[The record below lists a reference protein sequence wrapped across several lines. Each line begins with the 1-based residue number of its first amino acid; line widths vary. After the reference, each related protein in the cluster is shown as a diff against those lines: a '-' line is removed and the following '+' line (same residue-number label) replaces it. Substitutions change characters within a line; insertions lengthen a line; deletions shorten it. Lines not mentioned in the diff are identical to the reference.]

1 MLASEAN
8 QSMYDILTGG
18 IGGDMKLILK
28 SGKVPPKLTTGVINL
43 RRWTVSSQSYCVR
56 IITYLKESFS
66 KLNVL
71 VYGGFRLF
79 KKSDSGL

>member
-28 SGKVPPKLTTGVINL
+28 SGKVPPILKLTIGVISL
-43 RRWTVSSQSYCVR
+43 RSLLTELLCPYYHTFKRKLLKIECTCVWWVSF
-56 IITYLKESFS
+56 I
-66 KLNVL
+66 
-71 VYGGFRLF
+71 
-79 KKSDSGL
+79 

>member
-28 SGKVPPKLTTGVINL
+28 SGKVPPILKLTIGVISL

-56 IITYLKESFS
+56 IITY
-66 KLNVL
+66 
-71 VYGGFRLF
+71 
-79 KKSDSGL
+79 